1 MMKKKILFL
10 SIIGLCAITLS
21 ACWDKTEFTQVS
33 FATAMAIDKENECYE
48 VTVKL
53 MLPEMT
59 TESDQAQ
66 VWLVSGRGESIYD
79 AIENLNNRSPREV
92 YWGQMSLVIL
102 GKEVGED
109 ITGALD
115 YFSRARQFRRSE
127 YIVCAPNKAVEFLTV
142 SEKQSR
148 VNAFYIYTLLHDR
161 EMRYK
166 NSAVTLNDCFL
177 WSHYQGGGAY
187 LMPKLALAQP
197 NSLNS
202 AELGELDAKKVAVL
216 DGAAVIKNNKIID
229 YLSEDEMEGY
239 RYLKNNIKKGAIVI
253 DNPLGS
259 GKLSFNIEK
268 SRTKLSW
275 QDGVLKIKITG
286 VVNLAEILS
295 AKDIIGEK
303 NSEKKMLEEKINQY
317 ISNQALLCVEKSI
330 AQNADFLHLGQWMAA
345 YQRKDFALLDGED
358 YLSRITVKIDSDFT
372 FKLSAIAN

>member
-1 MMKKKILFL
+1 MKKKVVLMAFVGCCALF
-10 SIIGLCAITLS
+10 LS

-33 FATAMAIDKENECYE
+33 FAVAMAIDKENEEYE

-53 MLPEMT
+53 MLPEAIG
-59 TESDQAQ
+59 ESDNAK
-66 VWLVSGRGESIYD
+66 VRLISGKGESIYD

-92 YWGQMSLVIL
+92 YWGQMSLIIL
-102 GKEVGED
+102 GGEVAED
-109 ITGALD
+109 ITGTID

-127 YIVCAPNKAVEFLTV
+127 YIVFAPTKAAEFLQA

-148 VNAFYIYTLLHDR
+148 VNAFYIYTLLRDM

-187 LMPKLALAQP
+187 LIPRLALAQA
-197 NSLNS
+197 NSVES
-202 AELGELDAKKVAVL
+202 AEKQEQVPVLSGAVL
-216 DGAAVIKNNKIID
+216 IKNNQVVG
-229 YLSEDEMEGY
+229 YLSESELEGY
-239 RYLKNNIKKGAIVI
+239 RYLKNNITKGAIVI

-259 GKLSFNIEK
+259 GKLSFHIEK
-268 SRTKLSW
+268 SKTKLDW
-275 QDGVLKIKITG
+275 ENGKLKITIKG

-303 NSEKKMLEEKINQY
+303 NSEKKLLEERLNRY
-317 ISNQALLCVEKSI
+317 ITTKAEACLTKAVAENV
-330 AQNADFLHLGQWMAA
+330 DFLHLGQWLATYEREA
-345 YQRKDFALLDGED
+345 FAEFDGED
-358 YLSRITVKIDSDFT
+358 YLKKLAVQIESDFT